1 MGSKPQRVRPF
12 LWGGGEGGEL
22 TPETTCEGV
31 NLAIGWGLGVG
42 WNGYEM
48 GQGKVLYFMQ
58 LFLRYIFFG

>member
-12 LWGGGEGGEL
+12 LWGGGRGGEL